1 MYNNHYIKSINQS
14 IVTIET
20 QGALPFLL
28 TYAVALNVIPAARW
42 LVNKRENA
50 KIEERNFLRRKW
62 AEAGRS
68 GGAVVQRKLKAAKT
82 MATGLK

>member
-1 MYNNHYIKSINQS
+1 MA
-14 IVTIET
+14 IESNRT

-28 TYAVALNVIPAARW
+28 TYAVALNVIPVARW

-68 GGAVVQRKLKAAKT
+68 GSAVVRRKLKAAKT
-82 MATGLK
+82 MATDLK

>member
-1 MYNNHYIKSINQS
+1 M
-14 IVTIET
+14 

-28 TYAVALNVIPAARW
+28 TYAVALNVIPAVRW
-42 LVNKRENA
+42 LVNKKENA

-68 GGAVVQRKLKAAKT
+68 GSAVVQRKLKAAKT
-82 MATGLK
+82 MATDLK